1 MKITT
6 RVIFPLIFGICS
18 TVSAQNELAKKQ
30 ILAEYDLKEASQ
42 ISKSLLD
49 KSVTSYTRALEVAKE
64 RNLPISGVTKDN
76 EYFELVKIDPFGNL
90 IYYKTYNA
98 KSRITANVD
107 QISTGGSLG
116 LQLNGENML
125 VAVIDGAPALEN
137 HQEFQVIPS
146 VPTRMILRDN
156 VPDYTQLTGDALLG
170 FRKGRYHATHV
181 AGTIVASGVNP
192 KAKGIA
198 PKAKALTY
206 KWDNDIS
213 KMIDFA
219 SNDGV
224 LVSNHSY
231 GPQAIDE
238 YKNVHIGE
246 FYFGLYNDD
255 SAACDDV
262 AYRVPFYQPVVAAGN
277 DRLDYRYINPTK
289 KGNDLLLSAATSKNT
304 IVVAAVYDVLN
315 YTSPKS
321 VRMSSFSSFGPTD
334 DFRIKPDISAK
345 GVNVFSP
352 IYKIPTSIGAPVN
365 TGLYDEEQGTSMAAP
380 AVTGVITLWQQW
392 ALENN
397 ENKPYRSATM
407 RGLMA
412 HTAEEAGD
420 APGPDHKFGWGLI
433 NATAGVEVMMAA
445 KAGKIVLE
453 ENTLAQGSEYV
464 KDFVVANSG
473 NKVVATLA
481 WTDPEGR
488 AWSPQSALVND
499 LDLRIYKDGE
509 EYFPWKLNKDFN
521 DLRALKGDNNVDNIE
536 KIEIENAPAG
546 SYQIKVSHKGTIKS
560 GKQDYTLI
568 VSGDVDANLS
578 IDDNVIAANEIRIW
592 PNPVQDVLH
601 IQIPS
606 ELMAKSTS
614 YAVYDLAGKVIA
626 RGAETN
632 SELLNV
638 PVQTLASGVYF
649 IEINNGSMK
658 TTQKFVK
665 K

>member
-42 ISKSLLD
+42 ISKSLLE

-64 RNLPISGVTKDN
+64 RNLPISGVTNDN
-76 EYFELVKIDPFGNL
+76 EYFELVKIDTFGNL

-156 VPDYTQLTGDALLG
+156 VPDYTQLTGKALLE
-170 FRKGRYHATHV
+170 FREGRYHATHV

-192 KAKGIA
+192 RAKGIA

-231 GPQAIDE
+231 GPLAIDE
-238 YKNVHIGE
+238 FKNVYIGE

-255 SAACDDV
+255 SAAFDDV
-262 AYRVPFYQPVVAAGN
+262 AYRFPFYQPVVAAGN
-277 DRLDYRYINPTK
+277 DRLDYRHLNPTK
-289 KGNDLLLSAATSKNT
+289 NGNDLLLSAATSKNT

-321 VRMSSFSSFGPTD
+321 VRMAPFSSFGPTD

-345 GVNVFSP
+345 GMNVFSS
-352 IYKIPTSIGAPVN
+352 IYKIPTSIGAPVK
-365 TGLYDEEQGTSMAAP
+365 TGLYEEQQGTSMAAP

-407 RGLMA
+407 RALMA

-453 ENTLAQGSEYV
+453 ENTLTQGSEYV
-464 KDFVVANSG
+464 KDFVVVNSG

-488 AWSPQSALVND
+488 AWSSQSALVND